1 MKILITAF
9 TYWPNVDGVQ
19 NVTTYQAEKLAEF
32 GHDVTVITSKSDGRP
47 DREKHNKVNI
57 VRVPAYKAGLWA
69 KGDKSETQKKF
80 LEYAFEADVY
90 INVCFFDYLSQ
101 WILPVIHKIKCRKY
115 VMMHGTWEYEYTALD
130 KSNIKSFVRKTVQ
143 NIRWK
148 QYFHKYNN
156 LIPEFD
162 GAFHLHKQDKSFEYF
177 ENHGQKNNYELVNAV
192 DERLFNSK
200 SEKLVE
206 DKVIFIQIAN
216 YSFQKNQELAIRTFA
231 EAKLEE
237 AELWFVGSTENDYC
251 SYIKKVASECALKNV
266 RFYCGI
272 SREELFKLI
281 AKADVF
287 LLTSISEHL
296 PVTIL
301 EGLAVGKPFIST
313 DVGVVNAIPGGICCR
328 DKADLVSA
336 IKLLYENP
344 QERAKLAKIG
354 KVFLS
359 RVAHYHQN
367 FREKVKLIFD
377 KEFTCGIAICD
388 LETRLKV
395 LINRY

>member
-1 MKILITAF
+1 MKILFTAF

-19 NVTTYQAEKLAEF
+19 NVTTYQAEKLVEI
-32 GHDVTVITSKSDGRP
+32 GHDVTVITSKIDGSP
-47 DREKHNKVNI
+47 DKEEHNKVNI
-57 VRVPAYKAGLWA
+57 VRVPAYKAGLWV
-69 KGDKSETQKKF
+69 KGNKHETQRIF
-80 LEYAFEADVY
+80 LQYANEADVY

-101 WILPVIHKIKCRKY
+101 WLLPLMPKLKCHKY

-192 DERLFNSK
+192 DERLFNIK

-231 EAKLEE
+231 EAKLEK
-237 AELWFVGSTENDYC
+237 AELWFVGTKENDYC

-281 AKADVF
+281 AVADVF

-328 DKADLVSA
+328 DKANLVSA

-354 KVFLS
+354 REYVEANCHVDVQVKKMEKAFLQ
-359 RVAHYHQN
+359 A
-367 FREKVKLIFD
+367 L
-377 KEFTCGIAICD
+377 
-388 LETRLKV
+388 
-395 LINRY
+395 